1 MFGMDYAM
9 KGGLGTASY
18 KVPGTEI
25 VVGAIVAVNAVG
37 DVYAPNS
44 RQILAGARAED
55 GKSFRDTMSAIMQGH
70 GVVKS
75 GGANTTIGAI
85 ATNVPFDKAQLKRS
99 LAWHMTALRAR
110 SIRSTQCGMA
120 TRYSHFRL
128 ARQKVLKP
136 M

>member
-1 MFGMDYAM
+1 M

-18 KVPGTEI
+18 RVPGTDV

-44 RQILAGARAED
+44 QQILAGARNED
-55 GKSFRDTMSAIMQGH
+55 GKGFRNIMDSIMQGRN
-70 GVVKS
+70 VVKS

-85 ATNVPFDKAQLKRS
+85 ATNVPFNKAELKRS
-99 LAWHMTALRAR
+99 LAWHMTVLPVRLTP
-110 SIRSTQCGMA
+110 STQCGMVI
-120 TRYSHFRL
+120 RSLRSRQ
-128 ARQKVLKP
+128 ARQKVLKL